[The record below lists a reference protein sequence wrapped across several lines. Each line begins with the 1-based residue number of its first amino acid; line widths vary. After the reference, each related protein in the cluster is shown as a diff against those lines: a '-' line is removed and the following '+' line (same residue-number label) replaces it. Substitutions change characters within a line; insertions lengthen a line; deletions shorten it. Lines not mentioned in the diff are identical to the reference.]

1 MECINNMGF
10 TELIQ
15 EAVKN
20 GIWALLFVALF
31 IWTIKEQ
38 RIREAI
44 LNQTIKQVND
54 NILSTVCRTENKVD
68 AVIEDVE
75 DLKDNYQAIDK
86 KVDVLSEKVNNIK

>member
-86 KVDVLSEKVNNIK
+86 KVDVLSDKVNNIK